1 MQRSHTR
8 FTRRILIFIFGLAI
22 FNLAVVL
29 PAIAAPDT
37 GLDNILSKLDE
48 TAAKFRT
55 AEAKFTWTMFNSV
68 INDVAE
74 TQTGTIYFRRSA
86 KDVQMAANIDKPDT
100 KQVIFSEG
108 KIQVYQPKTAIVDVY
123 DASAHREEFETFLV
137 LGFGSS
143 GEDIRK
149 SFDVSYGGEEK
160 IDGTDTAKLE
170 LVPKS
175 EKIKQHFPQII
186 LWIDPQKGLSVQ
198 EKLLEANGDY
208 RLAKYSD
215 IQLNQKI
222 PDKVFKLK
230 TSDKTRVVTH

>member
-1 MQRSHTR
+1 VS
-8 FTRRILIFIFGLAI
+8 
-22 FNLAVVL
+22 
-29 PAIAAPDT
+29 PAIAAPDA
-37 GLDNILSKLDE
+37 GLENLLSKLDE

-55 AEAKFTWTMFNSV
+55 AQAKFTWIMFNSV

-74 TQTGTIYFRRSA
+74 TQNGTIYFRRTA
-86 KDVQMAANIDKPDT
+86 KDTQMAAYIDQPDT

-108 KIQVYQPKTAIVDVY
+108 KIKIYQPKTAVVDEY

-143 GEDIRK
+143 GQDMRK
-149 SFDVSYGGEEK
+149 SFDVTYGGDEK
-160 IDGTDTAKLE
+160 IDGMDTAKLE

-175 EKIKQHFPQII
+175 DKIKQHFTQII
-186 LWIDPQKGLSVQ
+186 LWIDPQRGISVQ
-198 EKLLEANGDY
+198 QKLLEPNGDY

-230 TSDKTRVVTH
+230 TSDKTKVVTH

>member
-1 MQRSHTR
+1 MQRSHVR
-8 FTRRILIFIFGLAI
+8 FARPMLIFSLSLS
-22 FNLAVVL
+22 LAVAL
-29 PAIAAPDT
+29 PALAAPGT
-37 GLDNILSKLDE
+37 GLESILAKLDD
-48 TAAKFRT
+48 TAAQFRT

-86 KDVQMAANIDKPDT
+86 KDVQMAAYIDKPDT

-108 KIQVYQPKTAIVDVY
+108 KIKVYQPKTAIVDVY

-143 GEDIRK
+143 GQDMGK
-149 SFDVSYGGEEK
+149 TFDVNYGGEEK
-160 IDGTDTAKLE
+160 IEGTNTVKLE
-170 LVPKS
+170 LVPKA

-186 LWIDPQKGLSVQ
+186 LWIDPQRGISVQ

-215 IQLNQKI
+215 IKLNQKI
-222 PDKVFKLK
+222 QDKFFKLK
-230 TSDKTRVVTH
+230 TPDKARVVTH

>member
-8 FTRRILIFIFGLAI
+8 FARSILIFIFSLI
-22 FNLAVVL
+22 FSLAVVL

-143 GEDIRK
+143 GQDIRK
-149 SFDVSYGGEEK
+149 AFDVSYGGDEK

>member
-1 MQRSHTR
+1 MQRSHIR
-8 FTRRILIFIFGLAI
+8 FARPMLLFSLA
-22 FNLAVVL
+22 LAL
-29 PAIAAPDT
+29 PAVAVPDA
-37 GLDNILSKLDE
+37 GLEAILAKLDE
-48 TAAKFRT
+48 TGAKFRT

-86 KDVQMAANIDKPDT
+86 KDVQMAAYIDKPDT

-108 KIQVYQPKTAIVDVY
+108 KIKVYQPKTAIVDVY

-149 SFDVSYGGEEK
+149 SFDVNYSGEET
-160 IDGTDTAKLE
+160 IDGTEAAKLE

-186 LWIDPQKGLSVQ
+186 LWIDPQRGISVQ

-208 RLAKYSD
+208 RLAKYFD
-215 IQLNQKI
+215 IKLNQKI
-222 PDKVFKLK
+222 PDKFFKLK
-230 TSDKTRVVTH
+230 TPDKARVVTH

>member
-1 MQRSHTR
+1 MKRSHTR
-8 FTRRILIFIFGLAI
+8 FAPCLLLLTFAL
-22 FNLAVVL
+22 VS
-29 PAIAAPDT
+29 PAIAAPDA
-37 GLDNILSKLDE
+37 GLENLLSKLDE

-55 AEAKFTWTMFNSV
+55 AQAKFTWIMFNSV

-74 TQTGTIYFRRSA
+74 TQNGTIYFRRTA
-86 KDVQMAANIDKPDT
+86 KDTQMAAYIDQPDT

-108 KIQVYQPKTAIVDVY
+108 KIKIYQPKTAVVDEY

-143 GEDIRK
+143 GQDMRK
-149 SFDVSYGGEEK
+149 SFDVTYGGDEK
-160 IDGTDTAKLE
+160 IDGMDTAKLE

-175 EKIKQHFPQII
+175 DKIKQHFTQII
-186 LWIDPQKGLSVQ
+186 LWIDPQRGISVQ
-198 EKLLEANGDY
+198 QKLLEPNGDY

-230 TSDKTRVVTH
+230 TSDKTKVVTH